1 LEVGKSGR
9 KFADTLMANNPPFDL
24 AERTFR
30 FACAIVRFCRKLAL
44 EPGVSRHIAWQL
56 ADAGTSIAAN
66 YEEAKAAYSRRDF
79 TAKSSIVLK
88 EARESRMWLRL
99 IEAEHLAPVDEVR
112 PLLNDANELVA
123 IFTTSVKRLRAT
135 FTAGLV
141 CLAVLSAFCLSYFR
155 FSLPYFNF

>member
-1 LEVGKSGR
+1 
-9 KFADTLMANNPPFDL
+9 MANNPLFDL

-30 FACAIVRFCRKLAL
+30 FACAIVRFCRKLAQ

-99 IEAEHLAPVDEVR
+99 IEAESLAPIDEVR
-112 PLLNDANELVA
+112 PLLNEANELVA
-123 IFTTSVKRLRAT
+123 IFTTSVKRLRLT
-135 FTAGLV
+135 ITTGLV
-141 CLAVLSAFCLSYFR
+141 CVSLLTACALSYFTLPLLT
-155 FSLPYFNF
+155 SLF

>member
-1 LEVGKSGR
+1 MR
-9 KFADTLMANNPPFDL
+9 CMANNPPFDL

-99 IEAEHLAPVDEVR
+99 IEAERLAPIEEVL
-112 PLLNDANELVA
+112 PLLNEANELVA
-123 IFTTSVKRLRAT
+123 IFTTSVKRLRLT
-135 FTAGLV
+135 VTTALLGLALPIASV
-141 CLAVLSAFCLSYFR
+141 PLFLSYFH
-155 FSLPYFNF
+155 F

>member
-1 LEVGKSGR
+1 MC
-9 KFADTLMANNPPFDL
+9 MANNPPFDL

-30 FACAIVRFCRKLAL
+30 FACAIVRFCRKLAQ
-44 EPGVSRHIAWQL
+44 EPGVTRHIAWQL

-99 IEAEHLAPVDEVR
+99 IEAEQLAPTDEVR
-112 PLLNDANELVA
+112 PLLNEANELVA
-123 IFTTSVKRLRAT
+123 IFTTSVKRLRT
-135 FTAGLV
+135 TITTGLV
-141 CLAVLSAFCLSYFR
+141 CVALVTAFSLSYFTL
-155 FSLPYFNF
+155 SLLTSPF

>member
-1 LEVGKSGR
+1 MYVGMTNK
-9 KFADTLMANNPPFDL
+9 PPFDL

-30 FACAIVRFCRKLAL
+30 FACDIVRFCRKLAH

-99 IEAEHLAPVDEVR
+99 IQAESLAPIDEVR
-112 PLLNDANELVA
+112 PLLNEANELVA
-123 IFTTSVKRLRAT
+123 IFTTSVKRLRIAV
-135 FTAGLV
+135 TAGIVCLTLV
-141 CLAVLSAFCLSYFR
+141 CVYCLSYF
-155 FSLPYFNF
+155 

>member
-1 LEVGKSGR
+1 
-9 KFADTLMANNPPFDL
+9 MAHNPPFDL

-30 FACAIVRFCRKLAL
+30 FACAIVRFCRKLAQ
-44 EPGVSRHIAWQL
+44 EPGVTRHIAWQL

-99 IEAEHLAPVDEVR
+99 IEAEGLAPADEVR
-112 PLLNDANELVA
+112 PLLNEANELVA
-123 IFTTSVKRLRAT
+123 IFTTSVKRLRLALT
-135 FTAGLV
+135 TALL
-141 CLAVLSAFCLSYFR
+141 CLLIAALLPWCLSSFH
-155 FSLPYFNF
+155 F